1 MTPKEHVMVRWV
13 GGVLKGTFQGQW
25 LLAAFAFSLVLS
37 ARAEEPRYFAI
48 RHARI
53 VPVSG
58 PEIKSGTV
66 VIAKGLI
73 AAVGEDV
80 SIPPE
85 AWVIEG
91 KGLTVYPGFINAL
104 SDLGLGPAPGPA
116 APPLPG
122 GGGVPTR
129 GQAQPPQPVS
139 HGPQDRPASTPWV
152 NAADELK
159 PDDKRIETW
168 RNAGFTSTLAA
179 PTTGIFP
186 GQGAVVNLAGE
197 RAGEM
202 VVAAPSAVL
211 ITLQPLRGFGNFPDS
226 LMGVIAYVR
235 QVFLD
240 ANWYNQSE
248 AIYRAHP
255 VGLERPSYDRTEI
268 VVNDALASGRLVLLP
283 GNTAQEMHR
292 ALMLA
297 ERLGAH
303 AVIYGGQQGYENAKE
318 LVAAKVPVLV
328 NLKWPEKEKDAD
340 PEAEEP
346 LRVLRFRDRAPS
358 SPAALQKAGVKFAFY
373 FEGSGAPK
381 DALKSAKKAIDA
393 GLAADAALRALTLNA
408 AEILGVGDRLG
419 SIQPGKIA
427 NLVVTDGDIFN
438 EKTKVKMTFVDGR
451 RYEVREPGRP
461 AAPPT
466 VSLTGKWKISLTGPQ
481 GPEEATADL
490 SMAPDGTLS
499 GPLTG
504 VSGAM
509 LGSMGTV
516 SIRDGWVSGNQ
527 FSFTLSLTLEGN
539 PTDVIFSGTLEGE
552 QMKGT
557 ASGGGMSVDFTGS
570 RPSSTAP
577 AVNTHQEVE

>member
-1 MTPKEHVMVRWV
+1 MVRWV
-13 GGVLKGTFQGQW
+13 GRVLKATFQRKL
-25 LLAAFAFSLVLS
+25 LLAVFALCMVLN
-37 ARAEEPRYFAI
+37 ARGDEPRYFAI

-73 AAVGEDV
+73 VAVGENV

-104 SDLGLGPAPGPA
+104 SDVGLGPPAAPGPA
-116 APPLPG
+116 GG
-122 GGGVPTR
+122 GGGVAR
-129 GQAQPPQPVS
+129 GQPQPAQAVS
-139 HGPQDRPASTPWV
+139 HGPQDRPASTPWL

-159 PDDKRIETW
+159 PDDKRVETW
-168 RNAGFTSTLAA
+168 RNAGFTSTQAA
-179 PTTGIFP
+179 PMSGIFP

-197 RAGEM
+197 RPSEM
-202 VVAAPSAVL
+202 VVAAPSGLV
-211 ITLQPLRGFGNFPDS
+211 ITLQPVRGFGNFPDS
-226 LMGVIAYVR
+226 LMGVISYVR

-240 ANWYNQSE
+240 ANWYNQSNST
-248 AIYRAHP
+248 YHAHP
-255 VGLERPSYDRTEI
+255 LGLERPAYDRTEI
-268 VVNDALASGRLVLLP
+268 VVNDMLASGRPVLLP

-297 ERLGAH
+297 PDLGART
-303 AVIYGGQQGYENAKE
+303 VIYGGQQGYESAGE
-318 LVAAKVPVLV
+318 LAAAKVPVLV
-328 NLKWPEKEKDAD
+328 NLKWPEREKDAD

-373 FEGSGAPK
+373 FEGIGAPK
-381 DALKSAKKAIDA
+381 DALKNAKKAIDA
-393 GLAADAALRALTLNA
+393 GLTADAALRAFTLNA

-419 SIQPGKIA
+419 SIEPGKIA
-427 NLVVTDGDIFN
+427 NLVVTDGDPFN
-438 EKTKVKMTFVDGR
+438 ERTKVKMTFVDGR

-461 AAPPT
+461 TAPPT
-466 VSLTGKWKISLTGPQ
+466 VRLTGKWKISLTGPQ
-481 GPEEATADL
+481 GTEEASADL

-499 GPLTG
+499 GSLTG
-504 VSGAM
+504 VSGSM

-516 SIRDGWVSGNQ
+516 SIREGWVSSNQ

-539 PTDVIFSGTLEGE
+539 PTDVIFGGTLEGE

-557 ASGGGMSVDFTGS
+557 ASGGGVSVDFTGS

-577 AVNTHQEVE
+577 AVNTDQEVE

>member
-1 MTPKEHVMVRWV
+1 MVRWV
-13 GGVLKGTFQGQW
+13 GRVSKASFQRKW
-25 LLAAFAFSLVLS
+25 LLAVFALGMALS
-37 ARAEEPRYFAI
+37 AGAEEPRYFAI

-58 PEIKSGTV
+58 PEIKNGTV

-73 AAVGEDV
+73 VAVGEDME
-80 SIPPE
+80 IPPE
-85 AWVIEG
+85 AWIIEG

-104 SDLGLGPAPGPA
+104 SDLGLGPPAPAGPA
-116 APPLPG
+116 G
-122 GGGVPTR
+122 GGGGAGR
-129 GQAQPPQPVS
+129 GQPQPQQPAS
-139 HGPQDRPASTPWV
+139 HGPEDRPASTPWT

-168 RNAGFTSTLAA
+168 RNAGFTTTLAA
-179 PTTGIFP
+179 PMTGIFP

-197 RAGEM
+197 RPSEM
-202 VVAAPSAVL
+202 VVAPSALV
-211 ITLQPLRGFGNFPDS
+211 ITLQPVRGFGNFPDS
-226 LMGVIAYVR
+226 LMGVISYVR

-248 AIYRAHP
+248 SIYRVHP
-255 VGLERPSYDRTEI
+255 VGLERPAYDRTET
-268 VVNDALASGRLVLLP
+268 VVNDAMASGRPVLLP

-297 ERLGAH
+297 IRLGAH
-303 AVIYGGQQGYENAKE
+303 AVIYGAQQGYEDADE
-318 LVAAKVPVLV
+318 LAAAKVPVLV

-358 SPAALQKAGVKFAFY
+358 SPAALLKAGVKFAFY
-373 FEGSGAPK
+373 FEGIGAPK
-381 DALKSAKKAIDA
+381 DALKNAKKAIDA
-393 GLAADAALRALTLNA
+393 GLHPDAALRAFTLSA

-427 NLVVTDGDIFN
+427 NLVVTDGDPFN

-461 AAPPT
+461 TAPPT
-466 VSLTGKWKISLTGPQ
+466 VRLTGKWKISLTGPQ

-490 SMAPDGTLS
+490 SMTPDGTLTGS
-499 GPLTG
+499 LTG
-504 VSGAM
+504 VSGYM
-509 LGSMGTV
+509 LGSVGTV
-516 SIRDGWVSGNQ
+516 SISEGWVSGNQ
-527 FSFTLSLTLEGN
+527 FSFTLSLTLGGN
-539 PTDVIFSGTLEGE
+539 PTEVIFSGTLEGE

-557 ASGGGMSVDFTGS
+557 ASGGGVSVDFTGG

-577 AVNTHQEVE
+577 TVNTDQEGE

>member
-1 MTPKEHVMVRWV
+1 MVRWV
-13 GGVLKGTFQGQW
+13 GIVLKATWKW
-25 LLAAFAFSLVLS
+25 LPAVFTLGLVLGPARS
-37 ARAEEPRYFAI
+37 VRAEEPRYFAI
-48 RHARI
+48 THARI

-73 AAVGEDV
+73 TAVGENV

-104 SDLGLGPAPGPA
+104 SDLGLGPPPMPGP
-116 APPLPG
+116 PG
-122 GGGVPTR
+122 GGSAPAR
-129 GQAQPPQPVS
+129 GMVQPPGPVS
-139 HGPQDRPASTPWV
+139 HGPEDRPASTPWI

-168 RNAGFTSTLAA
+168 RNAGFTANLAA
-179 PTTGIFP
+179 PMSGIFP
-186 GQGAVVNLAGE
+186 GQGALVNLAGE
-197 RAGEM
+197 RASEM
-202 VVAAPSAVL
+202 VVAAPSALL
-211 ITLQPLRGFGNFPDS
+211 ITLQPVRGFGNFPDS
-226 LMGVIAYVR
+226 LMGVISYVR

-248 AIYRAHP
+248 ATYRAHP
-255 VGLERPSYDRTEI
+255 AGLERPAYDRAEI
-268 VVNDALASGRLVLLP
+268 VVDDALAARRPVLLP
-283 GNTAQEMHR
+283 GNTAQEIHR

-297 ERLGAH
+297 ERLGGH
-303 AVIYGGQQGYENAKE
+303 AVMYGGQQGYEDADE
-318 LVAAKVPVLV
+318 LAAAKVPVLV

-373 FEGSGAPK
+373 FEGVGAPK
-381 DALKSAKKAIDA
+381 DALKNAKKAIDA
-393 GLAADAALRALTLNA
+393 GLPVDAALRAFTLNA

-419 SIQPGKIA
+419 SIEPGKIA
-427 NLVVTDGDIFN
+427 NLVVTDGDPFN

-461 AAPPT
+461 TAPPT
-466 VSLTGKWKISLTGPQ
+466 VKLTGKWKISLTGPQ
-481 GPEEATADL
+481 GPEEAAADL
-490 SMAPDGTLS
+490 TMAPDGTLS
-499 GPLTG
+499 GSLTG

-509 LGSMGTV
+509 VGSMGTV

-527 FSFTLSLTLEGN
+527 FSFTLSITVAGN
-539 PTDVIFSGTLEGE
+539 PTDVIFSGTIEGE
-552 QMKGT
+552 EMKGT
-557 ASGGGMSVDFTGS
+557 ASGGGASTDFTGS

-577 AVNTHQEVE
+577 VENTRQEVE

>member
-1 MTPKEHVMVRWV
+1 MVRCV
-13 GGVLKGTFQGQW
+13 SRVLQAILQRKW
-25 LLAAFAFSLVLS
+25 LLAAIAFVPLCGMG

-73 AAVGEDV
+73 AAVGENV

-104 SDLGLGPAPGPA
+104 SDLGLGPPPAAPGPA
-116 APPLPG
+116 VG
-122 GGGVPTR
+122 GGGPAR
-129 GQAQPPQPVS
+129 GQLQPPQPVS
-139 HGPQDRPASTPWV
+139 HGPQDRPASTPWI

-159 PDDKRIETW
+159 PDDKRLETW

-179 PTTGIFP
+179 PMTGIFP

-202 VVAAPSAVL
+202 VVAAPSALL
-211 ITLQPLRGFGNFPDS
+211 ITLQPLRGFANFPDS
-226 LMGVIAYVR
+226 LMGVISYVR

-240 ANWYNQSE
+240 ANWYNQAES
-248 AIYRAHP
+248 IYRAHP
-255 VGLERPSYDRTEI
+255 AGLERPAYDRTEI
-268 VVNDALASGRLVLLP
+268 VVNDALVSRRPVLLP

-292 ALMLA
+292 ALVLA
-297 ERLGAH
+297 DRLGAP
-303 AVIYGGQQGYENAKE
+303 AVIYGGQQGYEDADE
-318 LVAAKVPVLV
+318 LAAAKVPVLV

-340 PEAEEP
+340 PQAEEP

-373 FEGSGAPK
+373 FEGIGAPK
-381 DALKSAKKAIDA
+381 DALKNAKKAVDA

-419 SIQPGKIA
+419 SIEPGKIA
-427 NLVVTDGDIFN
+427 NLVVTDGDPFN

-461 AAPPT
+461 TAPPA
-466 VSLTGKWKISLTGPQ
+466 VRLTGKWKISLSGAQ

-490 SMAPDGTLS
+490 SMTPDGTLTGS
-499 GPLTG
+499 LTG
-504 VSGAM
+504 FSGAM

-527 FSFTLSLTLEGN
+527 FSFTLSLTMGGS

-552 QMKGT
+552 QMKGS
-557 ASGGGMSVDFTGS
+557 ASGGGTPMDFTGS
-570 RPSSTAP
+570 RPSSTA
-577 AVNTHQEVE
+577 ANVGARQEVE

>member
-1 MTPKEHVMVRWV
+1 MVRWV
-13 GGVLKGTFQGQW
+13 GRVLKASLQRKW
-25 LLAAFAFSLVLS
+25 LRAVFTLGLVLGPVLS

-66 VIAKGLI
+66 VIGKGLI
-73 AAVGEDV
+73 VAVGEDV
-80 SIPPE
+80 SVPPE

-104 SDLGLGPAPGPA
+104 SDLGLGPPAPA
-116 APPLPG
+116 APAPAG
-122 GGGVPTR
+122 GAGAPAR
-129 GQAQPPQPVS
+129 GQPQPPQPVS

-159 PDDKRIETW
+159 PDDKRIEIW
-168 RNAGFTSTLAA
+168 RNAGFTSNLAA
-179 PTTGIFP
+179 PMSGIFP
-186 GQGAVVNLAGE
+186 GQGALVNLAGE

-202 VVAAPSAVL
+202 VVAAPSALL

-226 LMGVIAYVR
+226 LMGVISYVR

-248 AIYRAHP
+248 SIYRAHP
-255 VGLERPSYDRTEI
+255 AGLERPAYDRAEI
-268 VVNDALASGRLVLLP
+268 VVNDALVAGRPVLLP

-297 ERLGAH
+297 ERLGTR
-303 AVIYGGQQGYENAKE
+303 AVIYGGQQGYEDADE
-318 LVAAKVPVLV
+318 LAAAKVPVLV

-340 PEAEEP
+340 PEAEDP

-373 FEGSGAPK
+373 YEGIGAPK
-381 DALKSAKKAIDA
+381 DTLKNAKKAIDA
-393 GLAADAALRALTLNA
+393 GLAGDAALRAFTLNA

-419 SIQPGKIA
+419 SIEPGKIA
-427 NLVVTDGDIFN
+427 NLMLTDGDPFN

-451 RYEVREPGRP
+451 RYEVHEPSRP
-461 AAPPT
+461 TAPPT
-466 VSLTGKWKISLTGPQ
+466 VRLTGKWKISLTGAQ
-481 GPEEATADL
+481 GPEEATADF
-490 SMAPDGTLS
+490 SVAPDGTLS
-499 GPLTG
+499 GSLTG

-509 LGSMGTV
+509 VGSMGTV

-527 FSFTLSLTLEGN
+527 FSFTLSLTLGGN

-557 ASGGGMSVDFTGS
+557 ASGGGAAVEFTGS

-577 AVNTHQEVE
+577 AGNTRQEVE

>member
-1 MTPKEHVMVRWV
+1 MVIRL
-13 GGVLKGTFQGQW
+13 GGIMKATFQRK
-25 LLAAFAFSLVLS
+25 LLLGVFALGVAVS
-37 ARAEEPRYFAI
+37 AWAEEPRYFAI
-48 RHARI
+48 RNAHI

-73 AAVGEDV
+73 VTVGENV

-104 SDLGLGPAPGPA
+104 SDLGLGPAAPAGPG
-116 APPLPG
+116 PG
-122 GGGVPTR
+122 GGGGGPAR
-129 GQAQPPQPVS
+129 GQLQPVQAVS
-139 HGPQDRPASTPWV
+139 HGPQDRPASTPWL

-168 RNAGFTSTLAA
+168 RDAGFTSTMAA
-179 PTTGIFP
+179 PMIGIFP

-197 RAGEM
+197 REGEM
-202 VVAAPSAVL
+202 VVAAPSAL
-211 ITLQPLRGFGNFPDS
+211 IITFQPMRGFGNFPDS
-226 LMGVIAYVR
+226 LMGVISYVR

-248 AIYRAHP
+248 SIYHAHP
-255 VGLERPSYDRTEI
+255 AGLERPAYDRTEI
-268 VVNDALASGRLVLLP
+268 VVNDTLASGRPVLLP

-297 ERLGAH
+297 RDVGAH
-303 AVIYGGQQGYENAKE
+303 TVIYGGQQGYEDADE
-318 LVAAKVPVLV
+318 LAAAKVPVLV

-358 SPAALQKAGVKFAFY
+358 SPDALQKAGVKFAFY
-373 FEGSGAPK
+373 YEGVGVPK
-381 DALKSAKKAIDA
+381 DALKNAKKAIDA
-393 GLAADAALRALTLNA
+393 GLPSDAALRAFTLNA

-419 SIQPGKIA
+419 SIEPGKIA
-427 NLVVTDGDIFN
+427 NLVVTDGDLFN
-438 EKTKVKMTFVDGR
+438 EKTKVKMTFVDGQ
-451 RYEVREPGRP
+451 RYEVHEPGRP
-461 AAPPT
+461 SAPPT
-466 VSLTGKWKISLTGPQ
+466 VRLTGEWKINLTGPQ
-481 GPEEATADL
+481 GLEEATADL
-490 SMAPDGTLS
+490 NLTPDGTLS
-499 GPLTG
+499 GSLTG
-504 VSGAM
+504 VSGSM

-516 SIRDGWVSGNQ
+516 SIREGWVSGNQ
-527 FSFTLSLTLEGN
+527 FNFTLSLTLGGN
-539 PTDVIFSGTLEGE
+539 PIDVIFSGTLEGE

-557 ASGGGMSVDFTGS
+557 ASGGGVSVDFTGS
-570 RPSSTAP
+570 RPSSTPP
-577 AVNTHQEVE
+577 AVKTDQEVE

>member
-1 MTPKEHVMVRWV
+1 MVRWV
-13 GGVLKGTFQGQW
+13 GRVLEATFQRKL
-25 LLAAFAFSLVLS
+25 LLAVFALGMALS
-37 ARAEEPRYFAI
+37 AGAEEPRYFAI

-73 AAVGEDV
+73 VAVGEDV
-80 SIPPE
+80 EIPPE
-85 AWVIEG
+85 AWIIEG

-104 SDLGLGPAPGPA
+104 SDLGLGPPAPAGPA
-116 APPLPG
+116 G
-122 GGGVPTR
+122 GGGGPAR
-129 GQAQPPQPVS
+129 GQPQPPQPVS
-139 HGPQDRPASTPWV
+139 HGPQDRPASTPWTS
-152 NAADELK
+152 AADELK
-159 PDDKRIETW
+159 PDDKRVETW
-168 RNAGFTSTLAA
+168 RNAGFTTTLAA
-179 PTTGIFP
+179 PMTGIFP

-197 RAGEM
+197 RPSEM
-202 VVAAPSAVL
+202 VVAGPSALL
-211 ITLQPLRGFGNFPDS
+211 ITLQPVRGFGNFPDS
-226 LMGVIAYVR
+226 LMGVISYVR

-248 AIYRAHP
+248 STYRAHP
-255 VGLERPSYDRTEI
+255 AGLERPAYDRTEI
-268 VVNDALASGRLVLLP
+268 VVNETLTSARPVLLP

-297 ERLGAH
+297 DRLGAR
-303 AVIYGGQQGYENAKE
+303 AVIYGGQQGYEDADE
-318 LVAAKVPVLV
+318 LAAAKVPVLV
-328 NLKWPEKEKDAD
+328 NLKWPEREKDAD

-373 FEGSGAPK
+373 FEGIGAPK
-381 DALKSAKKAIDA
+381 DALKNAKKAVDA
-393 GLAADAALRALTLNA
+393 GLAADAALRAFTLNA

-427 NLVVTDGDIFN
+427 NLVVTDGDPFN

-461 AAPPT
+461 TAPPS
-466 VSLTGKWKISLTGPQ
+466 VRLTGKWKISLTSPQ

-490 SMAPDGTLS
+490 SMAPDGTLTGS
-499 GPLTG
+499 LTG
-504 VSGAM
+504 VSGSM

-516 SIRDGWVSGNQ
+516 SISEGWVSGNQ
-527 FSFTLSLTLEGN
+527 FSFTLNLTLAGN
-539 PTDVIFSGTLEGE
+539 PADVIFSGTLEGE

-557 ASGGGMSVDFTGS
+557 ASGGGVSVDFTGS
-570 RPSSTAP
+570 HPGSTAP
-577 AVNTHQEVE
+577 AVNTDQEGE

>member
-1 MTPKEHVMVRWV
+1 
-13 GGVLKGTFQGQW
+13 LKAALHRKKW
-25 LLAAFAFSLVLS
+25 LLVVFTLGLVLGPLRS

-48 RHARI
+48 THARI

-58 PEIKSGTV
+58 PEIKNGTV

-73 AAVGEDV
+73 AAVGENV

-104 SDLGLGPAPGPA
+104 SDLGLGPPAMPGP
-116 APPLPG
+116 PG
-122 GGGVPTR
+122 GGGAPAR
-129 GQAQPPQPVS
+129 GMVQPPGPVS
-139 HGPQDRPASTPWV
+139 HGPEDRPASTPWI

-168 RNAGFTSTLAA
+168 RNAGFTANLAA
-179 PTTGIFP
+179 PMSGIFP
-186 GQGAVVNLAGE
+186 GQGALVNLAGE
-197 RAGEM
+197 RASEM
-202 VVAAPSAVL
+202 VVAAPSALL
-211 ITLQPLRGFGNFPDS
+211 ITLQPVRGFGNFPDS
-226 LMGVIAYVR
+226 LMGVISYVR

-248 AIYRAHP
+248 ATYRAHP
-255 VGLERPSYDRTEI
+255 AGLERPAYDRAEI
-268 VVNDALASGRLVLLP
+268 VVDDALAAGRPVLLP

-303 AVIYGGQQGYENAKE
+303 AVIYGGQQGYEDADE
-318 LVAAKVPVLV
+318 LAAAKVPVLV

-373 FEGSGAPK
+373 FEGVGAPK
-381 DALKSAKKAIDA
+381 DALKNAKKAIDA
-393 GLAADAALRALTLNA
+393 GLPADAALRAFTLNA

-419 SIQPGKIA
+419 SIEPGKIA
-427 NLVVTDGDIFN
+427 NLVVTDGDPFN

-451 RYEVREPGRP
+451 HYEVREPGRP
-461 AAPPT
+461 TAPPT
-466 VSLTGKWKISLTGPQ
+466 VKLTGKWKISLTGTQ

-490 SMAPDGTLS
+490 TMAPDGTLS
-499 GPLTG
+499 GTVTG

-509 LGSMGTV
+509 VGSMGTV
-516 SIRDGWVSGNQ
+516 SIHDGWVSGNQ
-527 FSFTLSLTLEGN
+527 FSFTLSLTLAGN

-557 ASGGGMSVDFTGS
+557 ASGGGASVDFTGS
-570 RPSSTAP
+570 RPAGAAPTA
-577 AVNTHQEVE
+577 NTRQEVE